1 MSSKF
6 ITKCQNDTIMELD
19 SENRERFEML
29 EDFILHSNSDKATYL
44 RLTLNNGNKAIK
56 AADYV
61 GILRLADGSCIE
73 LLPKVAGIRRGAVAE
88 NREVLYKMLSAYCD
102 IPYEGRAA
110 EAENGSGSENTFL
123 EFFISVFVREC
134 MKIIKSGL
142 LSGYE
147 SIEENTTQV
156 KGSILFAE
164 NNRRNLV
171 HRERLYVRH
180 DEFTPDRVENRLMKS
195 AASVMTKLSGNHQNV
210 QNLKKIMAILDEVR
224 FSENYDADFAKCV
237 NARNTKKYNTVLNI
251 CRLFLRSKKNAEYSG
266 KFVSYALLF
275 PMEELFRAYI
285 SRLVKDE
292 MRGKTVRTK
301 ISGLYLCEEQQCFGV
316 SPDIVVCDEL
326 NHVELVIVTRW
337 KLVETLMDVDPNDI
351 YALFA
356 YGKRLGCTKT
366 ALIFPEN
373 EDAAELPN
381 SGEYTVECQ
390 GTVDVKIRFARL
402 TD

>member
-1 MSSKF
+1 MDSKY
-6 ITKCQNDTIMELD
+6 ITRCQNDTIIELD
-19 SENRERFEML
+19 AENSERFEML

-88 NREVLYKMLSAYCD
+88 NREVLYRMLSAYYD
-102 IPYEGRAA
+102 IPYERRADD
-110 EAENGSGSENTFL
+110 ESSDSSDNTFL
-123 EFFISVFVREC
+123 EFFISVFAREC

-147 SIEENTTQV
+147 SIEENTSQV
-156 KGSILFAE
+156 RGTILFAE

-195 AASVMTKLSGNHQNV
+195 AAFVMTKLSGNHQNI
-210 QNLKKIMAILDEVR
+210 QNLKKIMAILDEVKL
-224 FSENYDADFAKCV
+224 SDNYEADFAKCI

-275 PMEELFRAYI
+275 PMEDLFRAYI
-285 SRLVKDE
+285 SRLVKTE

-301 ISGLYLCEEQQCFGV
+301 ISGQYLCEEQQCFGV

-326 NHVELVIVTRW
+326 NHVELVIVTHW
-337 KLVETLMDVDPNDI
+337 KLVETLMDVDQNDI

-356 YGKRLGCTKT
+356 YGKRLGCAKT
-366 ALIFPEN
+366 VLIFPEN

-381 SGEYTVECQ
+381 SGEYTIECQ
-390 GTVDVKIRFARL
+390 GTTDVKIRFARL